1 MIYIRGDRKDYDDGA
16 ASGCDGWSYAEV
28 LPYFR
33 RAEGNDRPAGIY
45 QGNDGP
51 LPVTDVPYR
60 HPLNKA
66 FVRASQLN
74 AFGRPLCDTPVSQ
87 PSAGC
92 TRSRPQRQGRRS
104 PKQPT
109 FAPSQ

>member
-1 MIYIRGDRKDYDDGA
+1 MPGGGSSINGMIYIRGDRKDYDDGA

-45 QGNDGP
+45 HGNDGP

-66 FVRASQLN
+66 FVRASQHPM
-74 AFGRPLCDTPVSQ
+74 RPKFCRLCHIWRDPGV
-87 PSAGC
+87 
-92 TRSRPQRQGRRS
+92 RHRQ
-104 PKQPT
+104 
-109 FAPSQ
+109 